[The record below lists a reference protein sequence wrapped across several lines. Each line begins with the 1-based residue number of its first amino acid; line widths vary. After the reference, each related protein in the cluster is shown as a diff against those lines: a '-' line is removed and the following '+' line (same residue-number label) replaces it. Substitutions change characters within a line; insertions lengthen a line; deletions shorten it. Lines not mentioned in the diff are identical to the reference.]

1 VPRGVAHPPELRAQ
15 AVAAVLA
22 GSALAEVARRYGIS
36 KGTLGTWLAESE
48 VRTVRTPVAR
58 ARTRDELAAL
68 IYDAVA
74 ATLRSLTA
82 RAEATGRAD
91 WIEKQSAA
99 ELAQL
104 AATDWD
110 RIIRMVSGF
119 RPVEPSPAG
128 LPTAAAAAPGT
139 AGDDQ

>member
-1 VPRGVAHPPELRAQ
+1 MPRGVAHPPELRAQ

-22 GSALAEVARRYGIS
+22 GAALAEVARRYGIS
-36 KGTLGTWLAESE
+36 KGTLGTWLAEQE
-48 VRTVRTPVAR
+48 VRTVRTPNAR
-58 ARTRDELAAL
+58 ARTRDELAEL

-82 RAEATGRAD
+82 RAEVTGRAD

-119 RPVEPSPAG
+119 RPVEPELPAPAG
-128 LPTAAAAAPGT
+128 PAPGP
-139 AGDDQ
+139 AGDD

>member
-1 VPRGVAHPPELRAQ
+1 MTRGVAHPPELRAQ
-15 AVAAVLA
+15 VAAALLA
-22 GSALAEVARRYGIS
+22 GESLSQVARRFGVDKAS
-36 KGTLGTWLAESE
+36 ALRWAAAVSSVEPTG
-48 VRTVRTPVAR
+48 
-58 ARTRDELAAL
+58 ARTRDELAEL

-82 RAEATGRAD
+82 RAEVAGRAD

-99 ELAQL
+99 DLAQL

-119 RPVEPSPAG
+119 RPVEPELPAPAG
-128 LPTAAAAAPGT
+128 PASGP
-139 AGDDQ
+139 AGDD